1 MSFSLCSVSLD
12 STFDYSYPLVN
23 DSAPYSLA
31 YDWRGGHV
39 FTTTSPGFQIELTT
53 INGEGVGSV
62 LEFQGT
68 EKRYVLN
75 ILGEL
80 LFDTDRR

>member
-1 MSFSLCSVSLD
+1 MSLD
-12 STFDYSYPLVN
+12 SSSDYSYSLVN
-23 DSAPYSLA
+23 DSAPYSMA

-62 LEFQGT
+62 LEFQAT

-80 LFDTDRR
+80 LFDTDRQ